1 MSDQRIDFYAIGYND
16 GYRGLGVEGAIYM
29 TEKALARELTADERE
44 EIEQG
49 YDDGAEDGLDAGGH
63 DDE

>member
-16 GYRGLGVEGAIYM
+16 GYRGLGVEGGVRD
-29 TEKALARELTADERE
+29 TALALGRELTAEERE
-44 EIEQG
+44 EIERG
-49 YDDGAEDGLDAGGH
+49 YDDGANDGLDVGDY